1 MVGRMR
7 SQSRAELDTV
17 LEEYRQLTGRIHRL
31 RDDLTSLTATRRS
44 ADGCARVTVNA
55 RGELV
60 RLTFD
65 ASIAAGREPAALAAR
80 VEEAAAAAAA
90 EVQLRKQ
97 ALMSEL
103 LPPGLRHL
111 VDEEGLGG
119 LRGLL
124 PEADGPGVLARDPSA
139 PGEQR

>member
-7 SQSRAELDTV
+7 SQSRAELDAM
-17 LEEYRQLTGRIHRL
+17 LEEYRVLTGRIGRL
-31 RDDLTSLTATRRS
+31 REDLTSLTATRRS

-55 RGELV
+55 AGELI

-65 ASIAAGREPAALAAR
+65 ASVAARLEPPALAAR
-80 VEEAAAAAAA
+80 VEEAAASAAA
-90 EVQLRKQ
+90 EVRARKQ

-111 VDEEGLGG
+111 VDEEGL
-119 LRGLL
+119 RGLL
-124 PEADGPGVLARDPSA
+124 PEVDGPGLLARDATTSA
-139 PGEQR
+139 GER

>member
-1 MVGRMR
+1 MVCRMR

-17 LEEYRQLTGRIHRL
+17 LQEYRALTGRIRRL
-31 RDDLTSLTATRRS
+31 REDLTSLTATRRS

-55 RGELV
+55 WGELTQ
-60 RLTFD
+60 LTFNT
-65 ASIAAGREPAALAAR
+65 SVAARLEPPVLAAR
-80 VEEAAAAAAA
+80 VEEAAGSAVA
-90 EVQLRKQ
+90 EVRRRKE

-111 VDEEGLGG
+111 VDAQGLGG

-124 PEADGPGVLARDPSA
+124 PEVDEPDILAGDLPTRA
-139 PGEQR
+139 GQR

>member
-1 MVGRMR
+1 M
-7 SQSRAELDTV
+7 
-17 LEEYRQLTGRIHRL
+17 LTGRIRRL
-31 RDDLTSLTATRRS
+31 REDLTSLTATRRS

-55 RGELV
+55 CGELI

-65 ASIAAGREPAALAAR
+65 TSVADRLDPPALAAR
-80 VEEAAAAAAA
+80 VEEAAGSAGA
-90 EVQLRKQ
+90 EVRRRKQ

-103 LPPGLRHL
+103 LPPRLRHL

-124 PEADGPGVLARDPSA
+124 PEVDEPGILAGDLPTRA
-139 PGEQR
+139 GQR